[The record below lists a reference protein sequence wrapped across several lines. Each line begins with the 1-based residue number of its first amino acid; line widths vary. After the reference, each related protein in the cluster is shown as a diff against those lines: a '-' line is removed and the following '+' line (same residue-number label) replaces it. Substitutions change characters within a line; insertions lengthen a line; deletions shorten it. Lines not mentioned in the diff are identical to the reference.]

1 MSTPFGFSA
10 GDFIAGINLVRDIT
24 KALRDSTG
32 SQREYLELITELR
45 GLELALVQIKALYP
59 QVQQDAQRAVLT
71 QAVSD
76 CQKSIESFL
85 QGIGKYHK
93 HLHLGGSTN
102 RWKDGLRKVQWHLCK
117 SDELISF
124 RQRIAAHVASL
135 EMLLLTVQA

>member
-1 MSTPFGFSA
+1 MSTAFGFSA
-10 GDFIAGINLVRDIT
+10 GDFITGINLVRDII

-45 GLELALVQIKALYP
+45 GLELALVQIKALHP

-117 SDELISF
+117 SDELTSF
-124 RQRIAAHVASL
+124 RQRIAAHVATL